1 MQYGEEGS
9 PAALHEVGKLLEESP
24 LLFSAIWNRLPMTP
38 FLNSPVYFFNTP
50 VALLP

>member
-24 LLFSAIWNRLPMTP
+24 LYY
-38 FLNSPVYFFNTP
+38 FLLSGIGSP
-50 VALLP
+50 